1 MANSDELFDDLLNK
15 KESFFIPSDDSKS
28 SNKKAVAPNV
38 RGDFLGH
45 LIGATQKEVSFTN
58 NGEKYKAIVYNYS
71 FEVAKENK
79 TQKYQYKSYK
89 DGSDQTSEGK
99 DYVGRAYKGSGVFRF
114 LEPEEGDDFVSNA
127 TGNQNYLRF
136 CQTLGVE
143 IPTKTVEMNG
153 DSVEVQ
159 VLPSLDTGEING
171 KPAIAVIDKGKPY
184 TWQGKERTP
193 YVVKFVKK
201 WEEGKVK
208 TGEDGN
214 DIPF

>member
-58 NGEKYKAIVYNYS
+58 KGEKYKAIVYNYS

-99 DYVGRAYKGSGVFRF
+99 DYVGRVYKGSGVFRF

-153 DSVEVQ
+153 ESVEVQ
-159 VLPSLDTGEING
+159 ALPSLDTNEING
-171 KPAIAVIDKGKPY
+171 KPAIAVVDKGKPY

-193 YVVKFVKK
+193 YVVKFIKK
-201 WEEGKVK
+201 WEDGKAK